1 MGTVYADIVLKN
13 VKDIA
18 LAEEGYVKS
27 DDVREIAVTS
37 VVDTGAETLCI
48 TEDIFKKLGLVIE
61 EQKTATVADGRQ
73 ADCTL
78 SSPVKIHWEDRTSV
92 VRALVIPGS
101 QEILLG
107 AIPLEEMDLIVDPK
121 KLKLIGAHGDRPLLR
136 A

>member
-1 MGTVYADIVLKN
+1 MGTVYTDITLIN
-13 VKDIA
+13 VNDIA
-18 LAEEGYVKS
+18 LSQGGHLKTEE
-27 DDVREIAVTS
+27 VREVTVNA

-48 TEDIFKKLGLVIE
+48 TEDIFKKLGLGIE
-61 EQKTATVADGRQ
+61 GQKSATVADGRR

-78 SSPVKIHWEDRTSV
+78 STPVKILWEDRDSV

-121 KLKLIGAHGDRPLLR
+121 NLKLIGAHGDKPLLR
-136 A
+136 I